1 MISMRIGLVGK
12 PNVGKS
18 TSFSALTE
26 TPVEIANY
34 PFTTI
39 DPNVG
44 VAWLP
49 LRGPCA
55 CLELRERREQEG
67 RMESTREEDPR
78 KGSICIPNSGSC
90 TGYNRL
96 VPVTMIDVAGLVPGA
111 HKGKGRGNQFLSDL
125 ARCDALIQVI
135 DASGSTDIEGNPVGS
150 GGSNPLEEYEFLTT
164 ELDAWI
170 SGILSNGWER
180 GARRVQAEGDRGLND
195 FILDRLTG
203 IGANERHVSVGISS
217 VSEKNPD
224 AGMPWTWTEKEITT
238 LASAIRI
245 QLFPIFVAANK
256 ADKASPDSWSELKKL
271 ISESGGIVVP
281 TSAEAELA
289 LRRASS
295 AGLIENTPGN
305 FEFRITELGE
315 TNLSEKQRT
324 ALQSISSSLG
334 AWEGG
339 GLLGLLGEVV
349 FGILRRRVAYP
360 VQDENHWTDGDGKI
374 LPDALLVPSGTTAKE
389 LAFLV
394 HTDLGQGFIKAVDAR
409 SGRVIGSDYEI
420 LDNDVIRIHSKS

>member
-1 MISMRIGLVGK
+1 MRIGLVGK

-67 RMESTREEDPR
+67 RMESKRERDPS

-90 TGYNRL
+90 TDYNRL

-150 GGSNPLEEYEFLTT
+150 GGSNPLEEYEFLT
-164 ELDAWI
+164 
-170 SGILSNGWER
+170 
-180 GARRVQAEGDRGLND
+180 
-195 FILDRLTG
+195 
-203 IGANERHVSVGISS
+203 
-217 VSEKNPD
+217 KN
-224 AGMPWTWTEKEITT
+224 
-238 LASAIRI
+238 
-245 QLFPIFVAANK
+245 
-256 ADKASPDSWSELKKL
+256 
-271 ISESGGIVVP
+271 
-281 TSAEAELA
+281 
-289 LRRASS
+289 
-295 AGLIENTPGN
+295 
-305 FEFRITELGE
+305 
-315 TNLSEKQRT
+315 
-324 ALQSISSSLG
+324 
-334 AWEGG
+334 
-339 GLLGLLGEVV
+339 
-349 FGILRRRVAYP
+349 
-360 VQDENHWTDGDGKI
+360 
-374 LPDALLVPSGTTAKE
+374 
-389 LAFLV
+389 
-394 HTDLGQGFIKAVDAR
+394 
-409 SGRVIGSDYEI
+409 
-420 LDNDVIRIHSKS
+420 

>member
-1 MISMRIGLVGK
+1 MRIGLVGK

-49 LRGPCA
+49 LREPCA
-55 CLELRERREQEG
+55 CSELRKRREDEG
-67 RMESTREEDPR
+67 RLERTSGDDPR
-78 KGSICIPNSGSC
+78 KGSICTPNSGSC
-90 TGYNRL
+90 TGHTRL
-96 VPVTMIDVAGLVPGA
+96 VPVTMIDVAGLVPDA

-125 ARCDALIQVI
+125 ARCDALIQVV

-180 GARRVQAEGDRGLND
+180 GARRVQAEGERGLND

-217 VSEKNPD
+217 VNEKNPD
-224 AGMPWTWTEKEITT
+224 AGMPWTWTQNEITT
-238 LASAIRI
+238 LASAIRT

-256 ADKASPDSWSELKKL
+256 ADKASPDSWTELKNL

-281 TSAEAELA
+281 TSAEAELV

-295 AGLIENTPGN
+295 AGLIENTPGD
-305 FEFRITELGE
+305 FEFQISESGE
-315 TNLSEKQRT
+315 ANLSEKQRE
-324 ALQSISSSLG
+324 ALEAISSSLG
-334 AWEGG
+334 DWEGG

-349 FGILRRRVAYP
+349 FTILERRVAYP
-360 VQDENHWTDGDGKI
+360 VQDETHWADGDGKI
-374 LPDALLVPSGTTAKE
+374 LPDALLVPSGTTAKG

-409 SGRVIGSDYEI
+409 TGRVIGSDYEVM
-420 LDNDVIRIHSKS
+420 DNDVIRIHSKS

>member
-1 MISMRIGLVGK
+1 MRIGLVGK

-49 LRGPCA
+49 LREPCA

-67 RMESTREEDPR
+67 RMENKREGDPR

-150 GGSNPLEEYEFLTT
+150 GGSNPLEAVSYTHLTLPT
-164 ELDAWI
+164 
-170 SGILSNGWER
+170 
-180 GARRVQAEGDRGLND
+180 
-195 FILDRLTG
+195 
-203 IGANERHVSVGISS
+203 
-217 VSEKNPD
+217 
-224 AGMPWTWTEKEITT
+224 
-238 LASAIRI
+238 
-245 QLFPIFVAANK
+245 K
-256 ADKASPDSWSELKKL
+256 A
-271 ISESGGIVVP
+271 
-281 TSAEAELA
+281 
-289 LRRASS
+289 
-295 AGLIENTPGN
+295 
-305 FEFRITELGE
+305 
-315 TNLSEKQRT
+315 
-324 ALQSISSSLG
+324 
-334 AWEGG
+334 
-339 GLLGLLGEVV
+339 
-349 FGILRRRVAYP
+349 
-360 VQDENHWTDGDGKI
+360 
-374 LPDALLVPSGTTAKE
+374 
-389 LAFLV
+389 
-394 HTDLGQGFIKAVDAR
+394 
-409 SGRVIGSDYEI
+409 
-420 LDNDVIRIHSKS
+420 